1 MAMQFDADAAAS
13 SSPSILSD
21 QLLKDPFSLF
31 AHMRMMGAVLPAPFS
46 IDAQHRTWMITRMQE
61 ALLVLKDSQRFT
73 LDYAAV
79 EDNTLV
85 QRMESSQGFALLG
98 RSMLN
103 VDGLSHRRL
112 RGLVSRVFTP
122 AYIEGLRP
130 GIEQIANRLLDQVA
144 REGHMDLVEDY
155 AYPLPIN
162 VISDM
167 LGVPHNHWDLVREGS
182 RAIVAGGPITLE
194 DRNAEVREQKIDA
207 FGNYIVQLVAEK
219 RHHPQSDLI
228 SQLVQIEEEGDR
240 LSEPELLSMV
250 GLLIVAGHETT
261 SNLIGSGMLALLD
274 HPDQLARLKA
284 DLSLVPR
291 AIEELL
297 RFTGPVLTSLPRLA
311 TEEVTLGGQH
321 ISQGDIVIVA
331 LTSANRDEVHFTH
344 AAELDLLRSID
355 RHLAF
360 GYGIHTCLGTP
371 LARLEGEIAFA
382 TLLRRMPDLRLNASH
397 EALTWHGA
405 LNVRG
410 LTSLPV
416 AF

>member
-1 MAMQFDADAAAS
+1 
-13 SSPSILSD
+13 LSD
-21 QLLKDPFSLF
+21 QLLSDPFSLF
-31 AHMRMMGAVLPAPFS
+31 AQMRAMGAVLPAPFPTGT
-46 IDAQHRTWMITRMQE
+46 QHKAWMVTRIQE

-79 EDNTLV
+79 EDNALV
-85 QRMESSQGFALLG
+85 QRMASSQGFALLG

-122 AYIEGLRP
+122 KYIEGLRP
-130 GIEQIANRLLDQVA
+130 SIERIANRLLDRVA
-144 REGHMDLVEDY
+144 QASSMDLVEDY
-155 AYPLPIN
+155 ASPLPIN

-167 LGVPHNHWDLVREGS
+167 LGVAHDHWDLVREGS
-182 RAIVAGGPITLE
+182 RAIVAGGPITLD
-194 DRNAEVREQKIDA
+194 DRNADTRAQKIEVL
-207 FGNYIVQLVAEK
+207 GNYITQLVAEK
-219 RHHPQSDLI
+219 RHHPQGDLI

-261 SNLIGSGMLALLD
+261 SNLVGSGMLALFD
-274 HPDQLARLKA
+274 HADQLEKLKA

-291 AIEELL
+291 AVEELL

-311 TEEVTLGGQH
+311 TEEVELGGQH
-321 ISQGDIVIVA
+321 ISRGDIVICA
-331 LTSANRDEVHFTH
+331 LTSANHDESHFTH
-344 AAELDLLRSID
+344 ASELDLLRSSN

-360 GYGIHTCLGTP
+360 GYGIHICLGAP
-371 LARLEGEIAFA
+371 LARLEGEIAFT
-382 TLLRRMPDLRLNASH
+382 TLLRRIPNLRLNTSR

-416 AF
+416 AFSPGM